1 LDKLI
6 AILPCAGFSTR
17 MGGNVSKQFLDI
29 NGKPLIA
36 YTLRVFQEHPAVGQ
50 IVLVLR
56 EEDVLWC
63 QKHVVQRF
71 HLNKTSLLVCGGPRR
86 QDSVL
91 QGLLAINVLPEL
103 ILVHDGA
110 RPLVSREIVDRTI
123 ESAEVKGSGVAGVPV
138 KDTIKQ
144 TDDQGCVIHTLN
156 RDALWQVQT
165 PQVFPGR
172 ALLEAYLE
180 GRRKDY
186 AVTDDAAL
194 MEKAGHPVHMVWG
207 AYDNIK
213 VTTQEDLVFV
223 TEKLKNLQWRNT
235 LKGGAL

>member
-1 LDKLI
+1 
-6 AILPCAGFSTR
+6 

-36 YTLRVFQEHPAVGQ
+36 YTLKVFQEHPAVEQ

-56 EEDVLWC
+56 EEDILWC

-71 HLNKTSLLVCGGPRR
+71 HLSKAALLVSGGARR

-91 QGLLAINVLPEL
+91 RGLTAINRLPEF

-110 RPLVSREIVDRTI
+110 RPLVSREIVDRAI
-123 ESAEVKGSGVAGVPV
+123 ESAESKGSGVAGVLV

-144 TDDQGCVIHTLN
+144 TDDQGCVLRTLN
-156 RDALWQVQT
+156 RNALWQVQT
-165 PQVFPGR
+165 PQVFPGK

-180 GRRKDY
+180 GQRKDY
-186 AVTDDAAL
+186 AVTDDASL

-213 VTTQEDLVFV
+213 VTTQEDLIFV
-223 TEKLKNLQWRNT
+223 TERLKHLQVRKT
-235 LKGGAL
+235 LEGGAL